1 MAKVNYMS
9 DQMVL
14 IEVLKYTHI
23 KLSWREEKKGEKRG
37 GNINGH
43 SLGALGEVLPFLLK
57 ILS

>member
-1 MAKVNYMS
+1 MS